1 MDDRITSR
9 SAARKRLEREFGE
22 DRHLVETLLDVYRGE
37 YDGAGAWMHQFAR
50 EVLGHRSAW
59 MLPFVDVDGL
69 TASCL
74 RERRLIAL
82 NGAER
87 DRVYVFFFDI

>member
-1 MDDRITSR
+1 
-9 SAARKRLEREFGE
+9 
-22 DRHLVETLLDVYRGE
+22 
-37 YDGAGAWMHQFAR
+37 MHQFAR
-50 EVLGHRSAW
+50 EVLSVS

-74 RERRLIAL
+74 REGTLLAFD
-82 NGAER
+82 GAER